1 MNVFKIVIV
10 IVIFRGQVCPEG
22 KRGHDGNDAGN
33 ASLIQDLRIGDLFLP
48 ADTEKVSKA
57 SEIDVISL
65 FFMSSLCD
73 PGFRAVV

>member
-1 MNVFKIVIV
+1 MHMVIVIV
-10 IVIFRGQVCPEG
+10 IVIFRGQFCPRG
-22 KRGHDGNDAGN
+22 KRGHDGNVAGN
-33 ASLIQDLRIGDLFLP
+33 VCLIQDLRVEDLFLP